1 MTDALSPAAIATANI
16 TATTAS
22 GPFRVDRF
30 AVPRAAL
37 AAFLERVRRSQRLLD
52 EQPGCLQNL
61 VLSRDDGAQAD
72 VDIVTIVEWADE
84 AAMHAAKATV
94 QARYAAEGFDPA
106 AFMRGLGVRADMV
119 SYLPV

>member
-1 MTDALSPAAIATANI
+1 MTAASTPVATNAAAAATA
-16 TATTAS
+16 A

-30 AVPRAAL
+30 AVPRHAL
-37 AAFLERVRRSQRLLD
+37 APFLERVRRSQRLLD

-61 VLSRDDGAQAD
+61 VLSRDDGAQAEID
-72 VDIVTIVEWADE
+72 VVTIVEWADD
-84 AAMHAAKATV
+84 AAMRAAKASV

-119 SYLPV
+119 SYLPT

>member
-1 MTDALSPAAIATANI
+1 MTDALSPAATAA
-16 TATTAS
+16 ATTATAAA

-37 AAFLERVRRSQRLLD
+37 APFLERVRRSQRLLY

-61 VLSRDDGAQAD
+61 VLSRDDGTQAD
-72 VDIVTIVEWADE
+72 VDVVTIVEWADE
-84 AAMHAAKATV
+84 PAMRAARATV

-106 AFMRGLGVRADMV
+106 AFMRGLGVQADMV

>member
-1 MTDALSPAAIATANI
+1 MTDALSPAA
-16 TATTAS
+16 TATTATAAA

-37 AAFLERVRRSQRLLD
+37 APFLERVRRSQRLLD

-61 VLSRDDGAQAD
+61 VLSRDDGIQAD
-72 VDIVTIVEWADE
+72 VDVVTIVEWADD
-84 AAMHAAKATV
+84 AAMRAARATV
-94 QARYAAEGFDPA
+94 QARYAAEGFDPS
-106 AFMRGLGVRADMV
+106 AFMRGLGVQADMV